1 MRLYQSWI
9 SCRKTWL
16 ETLSNREKLML
27 PSNREKFSKDKLKF
41 VSFELPP
48 ALKSPNV
55 ACFVIGES
63 LSFFGSWMTQIAL
76 VWLVYQLTNSAILVG
91 IAGFTNQ
98 AMGLIITPIVGVLL
112 DRWNLR
118 YVLLTT
124 QLTSIVLSSTLT
136 FLTISD
142 RINVTWIIIIGT
154 LQGTVKAFDLPAR
167 QVIIPRL
174 VDKKA
179 DIYSAMASHS
189 FLINTAK
196 FVSPMIGGLLIA
208 TSGAASCFLVDSISY
223 LPFLSAILTIQ
234 VKPVL
239 NKLSDRK
246 AKIWQNLKEGF
257 VFAYDF
263 FPIKAVLGLQIV
275 ICFMAMT
282 HVNLMPIFAK
292 EILHGDAKTMGFLMT
307 ASALGSIV
315 SGFYLVFRKQAIGL
329 ENIVARSAAILGL
342 SLIIFSRIQNLE
354 ICLIFMF
361 IIGMNTSL
369 TLASISNFIQLVIV
383 DENKRGRVTS
393 IFTTGF
399 LGILPF
405 GNLFF
410 GGLADRIGVT
420 NALLF
425 GGACCIIGAY
435 FFSRKLDTI
444 KRIVHPIYV
453 DMGIVS

>member
-1 MRLYQSWI
+1 MLP
-9 SCRKTWL
+9 T
-16 ETLSNREKLML
+16 NRENF
-27 PSNREKFSKDKLKF
+27 PKDKFKLVF
-41 VSFELPP
+41 FELPP
-48 ALKSPNV
+48 ALKSPNFS
-55 ACFVIGES
+55 CFVIGES

-112 DRWNLR
+112 DRWNIR

-124 QLTSIVLSSTLT
+124 QLVSILLSSALTYLTLSDNITVT
-136 FLTISD
+136 F
-142 RINVTWIIIIGT
+142 IIIIGI

-174 VDKKA
+174 VENKA
-179 DIYSAMASHS
+179 DTYSAIASHS

-208 TSGAASCFLVDSISY
+208 RSGAASCFLVDSVSY
-223 LPFLSAILTIQ
+223 IPFLSSILTIQ
-234 VKPVL
+234 VKPIINNSLVS
-239 NKLSDRK
+239 KTQ
-246 AKIWQNLKEGF
+246 IWQNLKEGF
-257 VFAYDF
+257 VFAYELL
-263 FPIKAVLGLQIV
+263 PIKYVLMLQIL

-282 HVNLMPIFAK
+282 HVNLIPIFAK
-292 EILHGDAKTMGFLMT
+292 EVLHGNAETMGFLMT

-315 SGFYLVFRKQAIGL
+315 SGIYLVSRKQVIGL
-329 ENIVARSAAILGL
+329 EKIMARSAAILGL
-342 SLIIFSRIQNLE
+342 SLIIFSRTTRIE

-361 IIGMNTSL
+361 IIGMNNTL
-369 TLASISNFIQLVIV
+369 TLASINNFMQSILL

-393 IFTTGF
+393 IFMTGF

-410 GGLADRIGVT
+410 GGLADKIGVT

-425 GGACCIIGAY
+425 GGASCVIGAY
-435 FFSRKLDTI
+435 IFSRQLPTMRKILS
-444 KRIVHPIYV
+444 PIYAEL
-453 DMGIVS
+453 GLSSQSNQG